1 MNAAEEILNAIVD
14 TMEIN
19 YGIKITLNREEKMET
34 REEIA
39 EQKKFN
45 EVMDWFRNQS
55 MKDKIDILIESGVL
69 DDAYIKVIA
78 EERWYKIRD
87 YLEA

>member
-1 MNAAEEILNAIVD
+1 MNTAEEILNAIVD

-34 REEIA
+34 KEEIV
-39 EQKKFN
+39 EGKLFD
-45 EVMDWFRNQS
+45 ETMDWFRNLS
-55 MKDKIDILIESGVL
+55 LSDRINVLIDIGILNDKLIKEL
-69 DDAYIKVIA
+69 A
-78 EERWYKIRD
+78 EEEWTKIKD

>member
-69 DDAYIKVIA
+69 DDVYIKVIA

>member
-1 MNAAEEILNAIVD
+1 MNTAEEILNAIVD

-34 REEIA
+34 KEEIV
-39 EQKKFN
+39 EGKLFD
-45 EVMDWFRNQS
+45 ETMDWFRNLS
-55 MKDKIDILIESGVL
+55 LSDRINVLIDLGILNDKLIKEL
-69 DDAYIKVIA
+69 A
-78 EERWYKIRD
+78 EEEWTKIKD